1 MAMFLFGIAAAPAPA
16 QASYPHVVTPGETLS
31 GIAAS
36 NGVST
41 DSIAAF
47 NGISADTMVIEGQT
61 ISVPDVGEGGVASS
75 NTTSTPAAATGGH
88 TVLAGESLSSV
99 AAANGLDVSTLASA
113 NGLSIDAYLV
123 EGQSL
128 TIPATPAGVPAGLG
142 SIPSPG
148 GPLAL
153 DPGAAD
159 SWNAMRDDSI
169 ANYGVDLYP
178 NGPSSAYR
186 TTAQQQELYD
196 AYLAGTGAP
205 ANPPGTSS
213 HELGI
218 AVDLADPSMRSVVDQ
233 IGAYYGW
240 AGTIPAEWWH
250 VAYGGG

>member
-1 MAMFLFGIAAAPAPA
+1 MAVFLFGIGAAPAH
-16 QASYPHVVTPGETLS
+16 ASYPHVVTAGETLS
-31 GIAAS
+31 GIAAA

-41 DSIAAF
+41 DSVAAF
-47 NGISADTMVIEGQT
+47 NGISADTMVVEGQT
-61 ISVPDVGEGGVASS
+61 IDVPAVGESGAASAS
-75 NTTSTPAAATGGH
+75 AASAPAATTGGH
-88 TVLAGESLSSV
+88 TVVAGESLSSV
-99 AAANGLDVSTLASA
+99 AAANGLDVGTLASA
-113 NGLSIDAYLV
+113 NGLATDAYLV

-128 TIPATPAGVPAGLG
+128 SIPAAPAGVPAGLG
-142 SIPSPG
+142 SIPSPS

-153 DPGAAD
+153 DPAAAD

-186 TTAQQQELYD
+186 TTAQQQALYD

-233 IGAYYGW
+233 IGTYYGW